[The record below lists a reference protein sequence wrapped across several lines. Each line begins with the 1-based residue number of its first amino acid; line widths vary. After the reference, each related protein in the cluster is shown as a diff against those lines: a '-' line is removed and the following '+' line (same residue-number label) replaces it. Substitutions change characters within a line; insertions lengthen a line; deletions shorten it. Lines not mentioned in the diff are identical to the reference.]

1 MDIFK
6 FRVVVD
12 HERDVFRDI
21 EIEISQTFED
31 FHRAIIAAFSF
42 NGDQMASFYMSNEN
56 WEQGQEIGLMD
67 MSFGEED
74 GPPTMTTA
82 VLKDFVIEKEQ
93 KVLYIYDFLKMWV
106 FYIEL
111 IEVKKRESEQ
121 QYPCLALSF
130 GDAPNEDEKDI
141 EGHFSEAE
149 TTQKEP
155 QSKASEIDDILNE
168 YNDEMTSEE
177 GFENID
183 DYDL

>member
-12 HERDVFRDI
+12 YERDVFRDI
-21 EIEISQTFED
+21 EIEVTQNFED
-31 FHRAIIAAFSF
+31 FHRAIIAAFKF
-42 NGDQMASFYMSNEN
+42 NGDQMASFYMSNDN
-56 WEQGQEIGLMD
+56 WEQGQEIGLVD
-67 MSFGEED
+67 MSFGEEA

-82 VLKDFVIEKEQ
+82 VLKEFVVEKAQ

-111 IEVKKRESEQ
+111 IEVKNREEDQ

-130 GDAPNEDEKDI
+130 GDAPGEDDKEI
-141 EGHFSEAE
+141 EGHDSGVE
-149 TTQKEP
+149 TEQKQP
-155 QSKASEIDDILNE
+155 KSKESEIDDILNE
-168 YNDEMTSEE
+168 YNDELTSED